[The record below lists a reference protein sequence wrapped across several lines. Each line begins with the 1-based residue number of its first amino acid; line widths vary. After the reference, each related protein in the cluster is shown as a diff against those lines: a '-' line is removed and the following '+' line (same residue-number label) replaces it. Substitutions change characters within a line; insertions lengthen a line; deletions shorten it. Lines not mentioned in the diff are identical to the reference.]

1 MIVVFGSF
9 NVDLLIPVER
19 LPKAGETVLGPSYS
33 FAAGGK
39 GANQAL
45 ACARAGAEVHMVG
58 RVGGDDLSEIA
69 LHDLRASGVDLSLTG
84 KDEKPTGLAAICI
97 DKHGE
102 NIIVVASGA
111 NRNARADQV
120 PDHLLTPKSIV
131 LLQMEVPVEENWA
144 LVRRAKARGARVMLN
159 VAPAAAVPTE
169 IVRALDW
176 LVVNEIEAMIVA
188 ESLGAK
194 VTLPRDAAREIA
206 TIADAAVIVTLGG
219 DGACAFADGRLYE
232 VAALK
237 ITPVD
242 TVGAGDAFVG
252 ALAAA
257 IDCDRD
263 LGQGL
268 AYGSVAGAL
277 ACLVPGAQP
286 SLPTKAAIE
295 ARLKDLPPVK
305 VWESRFASE

>member
-1 MIVVFGSF
+1 MIVVFGSL

-19 LPKAGETVLGPSYS
+19 LPHAGETVLGPSYS

-45 ACARAGAEVHMVG
+45 ATARAGGKVRMVG
-58 RVGGDDLSEIA
+58 RIGGDDLSEIA
-69 LHDLRASGVDLSLTG
+69 LHDLRASGVDLTLTV
-84 KDEKPTGLAAICI
+84 KDDKPTGLAAICV

-111 NRNARADQV
+111 NRNARAEQV
-120 PDHLLTPKSIV
+120 PDALLTPEAIV

-144 LVRRAKARGARVMLN
+144 LIRRAKARGARVMLN
-159 VAPAAAVPTE
+159 VAPAAPVPTE

-176 LVVNEIEAMIVA
+176 LVVNETEAVIVA

-194 VTLPRDAAREIA
+194 VSQPRDAAREIA
-206 TIADAAVIVTLGG
+206 MIADTAVIVTLGG
-219 DGACAFADGRLYE
+219 DGACGFSDGRLYE
-232 VAALK
+232 VAALS

-257 IDCDRD
+257 IDAGQD

-286 SLPTKAAIE
+286 SLPTRTAIE
-295 ARLKDLPPVK
+295 ARLKDLPPVR
-305 VWESRFASE
+305 VWEARNATR